1 MDRREKAWFKVLLVF
16 LFAVT
21 AAGQGTVLAEFDMEY
36 ADQRAAEAAGWIF
49 NRPWQL
55 IGSGEFTAEP
65 PEVRAFPSG
74 TKAMYFGEVRN
85 GRGTYD
91 LNGGVWADLISPWV
105 DIPSDCSHIKITFS
119 YCREVEYYTKDAYD
133 ETVCYL
139 TFWTEDDSQTPE
151 MIGTALVWKK
161 DSRDPSQK
169 IWQTYESE
177 AIDVPDNAKQVR
189 VHFYFNTWDAYA
201 NNYLGWLVDNLKL
214 ECAIKPLTIETETLP
229 QGQVN
234 ERYWECIKA
243 TGGYDGRQYE
253 WRIISGRLPSRLALV
268 PQPWHS
274 EREYGWACIEG
285 VPEESGT
292 FNFTVEVRS
301 GRDLVATK
309 EFTLVIRPAART
321 AYWSDDFET
330 GFVWHATGLWHRTDW
345 VNVPYPPGIN
355 MYGYAAY
362 YGKDDY
368 SSNPNYNEGRRTVG
382 YLESPAISLDQAFA
396 GYSIKVAF
404 KSWRW
409 VEEYA
414 GDFDKT
420 WVEVKLNNGEWKKI
434 WGKSSRDPSEK
445 TWIWVEED
453 TDLTVPENGGSL
465 YIRFGFDSVDGYA
478 NNYVGWIIDEVT
490 VTLVPAE
497 LTIDVECPLPDGYVG
512 EEYEVELKASGG
524 VRGYAWEATGLPS
537 GLEVREK
544 PDGKWVIAG
553 VPREP
558 TGREPAT
565 VILRVYDGERNM
577 KEKTCQLTI
586 HAQTLL
592 FKETFEVAGTW
603 SSWTATGL
611 WRRTNDVPNV
621 DMSGRGYVAYYGLP
635 EGHYDTNDRTKG
647 ALTSPVI
654 ALNGVT
660 RVRISFDY
668 WREVEFY
675 AQPYDRTYVQVCFKV
690 EGEWQSWTIY
700 WSKDSTTPSEK
711 AWTPAEFVVNAPAG
725 ATHMQIQFVF
735 DSVDRY
741 YNRFRGW
748 LVDNVKVV
756 EDTGTGPASVALSL
770 PSALAREGFMVFN
783 VPNPVRDVHT
793 TTFVVR
799 GVEAERLRVEVYDL
813 TGKLVWKGEALGNEL
828 TWHTEDLTGLPLANG
843 VYLYK
848 VYVKVGEAWIVS
860 DVRKIVILR

>member
-1 MDRREKAWFKVLLVF
+1 MGRHERVWYKVLLV
-16 LFAVT
+16 LWFAVT

-36 ADQRAAEAAGWIF
+36 TDQRAAEADGWIF
-49 NRPWQL
+49 NPPWQL
-55 IGSGEFTAEP
+55 VASTEFTAEP
-65 PEVRAFPSG
+65 EAVRNFPSG
-74 TKAMYFGEVRN
+74 QKAMYFGEVRN

-91 LNGGVWADLISPWV
+91 FPGGAWGDLKSPWV
-105 DIPSDCSHIKITFS
+105 DIPSDCKWLKVSFS
-119 YCREVEYYTKDAYD
+119 YCREVEYYTKGVYD
-133 ETVCYL
+133 ETICYL
-139 TFWTEDDSQTPE
+139 IFLIEEDGQTFESRWD
-151 MIGTALVWKK
+151 VWKK

-169 IWQTYESE
+169 VWQAFESE
-177 AIDVPDNAKQVR
+177 AIEVPDNAKQVR
-189 VHFYFNTWDAYA
+189 VVFYFGTGDGYA

-214 ECAIKPLTIETETLP
+214 ECTIKPLKIETETLP

-234 ERYWECIKA
+234 EYYWGCISA
-243 TGGYDGRQYE
+243 TGGYNGGEYE
-253 WRIISGRLPSRLALV
+253 WRIISGRLPSRLSLV
-268 PQPWHS
+268 PQPWFS
-274 EREYGWACIEG
+274 GPGYGWACVEG

-292 FNFTVEVRS
+292 FTFTVEVRS

-309 EFTLVIRPAART
+309 EFTLVIRPEARS

-330 GFVWHATGLWHRTDW
+330 GFAWHATGLWHRTEG

-355 MYGYAAY
+355 MYGNAAY
-362 YGKDDY
+362 YGKDDT
-368 SSNPNYNEGRRTVG
+368 SNPNYNEGRRTMG
-382 YLESPAISLDQAFA
+382 YLESPAISLDQDYA

-420 WVEVKLNNGEWKKI
+420 WVEVKLNNGEWTKI

-453 TDLTVPENGGSL
+453 TDLTVPENGGTL
-465 YIRFGFDSVDGYA
+465 YIRFGFDSVDSYA

-497 LTIDVECPLPDGYVG
+497 LTINVECPLPDGYVG

-524 VRGYAWEATGLPS
+524 VRGYTWEATGLPA

-544 PDGKWVIAG
+544 NGKWVIAG
-553 VPREP
+553 VPRAP
-558 TGREPAT
+558 TGRQPAT
-565 VILRVYDGERNM
+565 VILRVFDGERNM

-603 SSWTATGL
+603 TNWTATGL
-611 WRRTNDVPNV
+611 WSRTNNVPNV
-621 DMSGRGYVAYYGLP
+621 NMEDHGYVAYYGLP
-635 EGHYDTNDRTKG
+635 EGHYDTSARTQG
-647 ALTSPVI
+647 ALTSPEI
-654 ALNGVT
+654 ALNGVS

-675 AQPYDRTYVQVCFKV
+675 AQPYDRTYVQVRFKV
-690 EGEWQSWTIY
+690 GGSWQSWTTY

-735 DSVDRY
+735 DSVDKY

-756 EDTGTGPASVALSL
+756 EDTGTGPASAALSL
-770 PSALAREGFMVFN
+770 PNALAREGFTVFN

-799 GVEAERLRVEVYDL
+799 GVEAERIRVEIYDL
-813 TGKLVWKGEALGNEL
+813 TGKLVWRGEALGNEL
-828 TWHTEDLTGLPLANG
+828 TWHTDDLTGLPLANG

-860 DVRKIVILR
+860 DVRKLVILR